1 MNISESSGRSLGI
14 DPGDKRIGVSVSDE
28 SGVIARPLSVIQHKS
43 RREDAARI
51 IALAAQN
58 GVSKIIVGTAL
69 GGDSEPTPASRKA
82 ERLAD
87 EIKSQSPFPV
97 ILWDESGSTRSV
109 KETMIQAGISKKG
122 RSGHQDAAAAAVIL
136 QDYLDCLDHPESKAE
151 KTI

>member
-1 MNISESSGRSLGI
+1 MNISETSGRSLGI

-28 SGVIARPLSVIQHKS
+28 SGIIARPLSVIQHKS
-43 RREDAARI
+43 RHEDAARI

-58 GVSKIIVGTAL
+58 GVMKIIVGTAL
-69 GGDSEPTPASRKA
+69 GGDGEPTAASRKA

-97 ILWDESGSTRSV
+97 ILWDESGSTRRA
-109 KETMIQAGISKKG
+109 KATMIQAGTTIKM
-122 RSGHQDAAAAAVIL
+122 RRGHQDAVAAAVIL

-151 KTI
+151 ETK

>member
-1 MNISESSGRSLGI
+1 MNISETSGRSLGI

-28 SGVIARPLSVIQHKS
+28 SGIIARPLSVIQHQS

-58 GVSKIIVGTAL
+58 GVMKIIVGTAL
-69 GGDSEPTPASRKA
+69 GGDGEPTPAGRKA

-97 ILWDESGSTRSV
+97 ILWDESGSTRRA
-109 KETMIQAGISKKG
+109 KETMIQAGKPKKG
-122 RSGHQDAAAAAVIL
+122 RNGHLDAAAAAVIL
-136 QDYLDCLDHPESKAE
+136 QDYLDSLDHPESKAE
-151 KTI
+151 ETK